1 MRRLGGGFG
10 GKISR
15 SALISSACA
24 LAAHK
29 LHRPVRLVMSLET
42 NMAAVGK
49 RYSAAFDYEVS
60 DDKVPS
66 LMSVICFE
74 LSNHRHLIYSNLIL
88 YQF

>member
-1 MRRLGGGFG
+1 
-10 GKISR
+10 
-15 SALISSACA
+15 
-24 LAAHK
+24 
-29 LHRPVRLVMSLET
+29 MSLET